1 MYSIF
6 LKKNVFEHCSPYS
19 TTIVNV
25 IYHALE
31 VDQFYSNILVML
43 ISSDGHEIAVVYFRC
58 GYDPDNY
65 ESDTVGIIIKTTS
78 LV

>member
-1 MYSIF
+1 MD
-6 LKKNVFEHCSPYS
+6 
-19 TTIVNV
+19 V

-65 ESDTVGIIIKTTS
+65 ESDTVGIIIIKTTS